1 MIKLTEKKSLKELI
15 NLCNPENSMT
25 ERQLNILV
33 SAIEL
38 FSEKGY
44 EATSTSEIAKNAKV
58 AEGTIFR
65 YYKTKK
71 DLLFAIPSALS
82 NNSLFEAFLN
92 DFKEILDD
100 DPADFEIFLKKLIL
114 NRQKFIRETA
124 PIIKVVIQEIPF
136 HPELRQKILNTAL
149 LPSVKRIKIIID
161 KFKAQGKLI
170 DIPSNSIVNLIAT
183 SVFGYLFL
191 HYIALPELP
200 NCEEDI
206 DYLVHYIMNGI
217 SKSNTTKN

>member
-1 MIKLTEKKSLKELI
+1 MTEKKSLKELI

-114 NRQKFIRETA
+114 NRQKFICETA
-124 PIIKVVIQEIPF
+124 PIIKVVIQEVPF
-136 HPELRQKILNTAL
+136 HPELRQKILNTVI

-170 DIPSNSIVNLIAT
+170 DIPSNSIANLIAT

-217 SKSNTTKN
+217 SKTSTTTN

>member
-1 MIKLTEKKSLKELI
+1 MTEKKSLKELI

-44 EATSTSEIAKNAKV
+44 EATSTSEIAKHAKV

-100 DPADFEIFLKKLIL
+100 DPTDFEIFLKKLIL
-114 NRQKFIRETA
+114 NRQKFICETA
-124 PIIKVVIQEIPF
+124 PIIKVVIQEVPF
-136 HPELRQKILNTAL
+136 HPELRQKILNTVI

-170 DIPSNSIVNLIAT
+170 DIPSNSIANLIAT

-217 SKSNTTKN
+217 SKTSTTTN

>member
-1 MIKLTEKKSLKELI
+1 MTEKKSLKELI

>member
-1 MIKLTEKKSLKELI
+1 VIKLTEKKSLKELI

>member
-100 DPADFEIFLKKLIL
+100 DPTDFEIFLKKLIL
-114 NRQKFIRETA
+114 NRQKFICETA
-124 PIIKVVIQEIPF
+124 PIIKVVIQEVPF
-136 HPELRQKILNTAL
+136 HPELRQKILNTVI

-170 DIPSNSIVNLIAT
+170 DIPSNSIANLIAT

-217 SKSNTTKN
+217 SKTSTTTN

>member
-1 MIKLTEKKSLKELI
+1 VIKLTEKKSLKELI

-114 NRQKFIRETA
+114 NRQKFICETA
-124 PIIKVVIQEIPF
+124 PIIKVIIQEVPF
-136 HPELRQKILNTAL
+136 HPELRQKILNTVI
-149 LPSVKRIKIIID
+149 LPSVKRTKIIID

-170 DIPSNSIVNLIAT
+170 DIPSNSIANLIAT

-217 SKSNTTKN
+217 SKTSTTTN

>member
-1 MIKLTEKKSLKELI
+1 MTEKKSLKELI

-71 DLLFAIPSALS
+71 DLLFAIPYALS
-82 NNSLFEAFLN
+82 NNSLFEVFLN

-114 NRQKFIRETA
+114 NRQKFICETA
-124 PIIKVVIQEIPF
+124 PIIKVVIQEVPF
-136 HPELRQKILNTAL
+136 HPELRQKILNTVI

-170 DIPSNSIVNLIAT
+170 DIPSNSIANLIAT

-217 SKSNTTKN
+217 SKTSTTTN

>member
-1 MIKLTEKKSLKELI
+1 MTEKKSLKELI

-114 NRQKFIRETA
+114 NRQKFICETA
-124 PIIKVVIQEIPF
+124 PIIKVVIQEVPF
-136 HPELRQKILNTAL
+136 HPELRQKILNTVI

-161 KFKAQGKLI
+161 KFKDQGKLI
-170 DIPSNSIVNLIAT
+170 DIPSNSIANLIAT

-200 NCEEDI
+200 NCEDDI

-217 SKSNTTKN
+217 SKTSTTTN

>member
-1 MIKLTEKKSLKELI
+1 VIKLTEKKSLKELI

-114 NRQKFIRETA
+114 NRQKFICETA
-124 PIIKVVIQEIPF
+124 PIIKVVIQEVPF
-136 HPELRQKILNTAL
+136 HPELRQKILNTVI

-170 DIPSNSIVNLIAT
+170 DIPSNSIANLIAT

-200 NCEEDI
+200 NFEEDI

-217 SKSNTTKN
+217 SKTSTTTN